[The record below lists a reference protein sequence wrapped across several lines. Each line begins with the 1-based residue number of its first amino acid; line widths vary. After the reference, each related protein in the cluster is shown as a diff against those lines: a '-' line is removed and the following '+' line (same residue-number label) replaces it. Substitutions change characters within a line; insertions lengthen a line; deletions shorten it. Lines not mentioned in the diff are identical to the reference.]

1 MLRRRRMVKREQRR
15 DRERGRVR
23 EKGKQ
28 RWSGMS
34 EKATWPPLL
43 RLHLLRRLS
52 KPR

>member
-1 MLRRRRMVKREQRR
+1 MLRRRRRVKREQRR
-15 DRERGRVR
+15 DRERARVR

-34 EKATWPPLL
+34 EKATWRPQL
-43 RLHLLRRLS
+43 RLHLPLRPS